1 MTTTPVLI
9 GFACAI
15 AATVLWSGNF
25 IVARGLSDA
34 IAPLSLAFW
43 RWVVAILVLFPF
55 AIKPLLAQKS
65 WLKENLGYLSIVSL
79 LGVTLFNSLI
89 YYAGKTSSAINLS
102 LIAITFPVFILLLS
116 RIFLAEAI
124 GWNKLVGIV
133 FVAAGIL
140 LLISKGEISVLTEL
154 TFFQGD
160 VWMLMASLIFAIYS
174 MLLKR
179 KPAGISVPAFQLA
192 SFALGLAF
200 LLPFYLLELYFGVGY
215 RFAGSTVLSILYVG
229 IFSSLLGFILWNK
242 AIESIGA
249 VNAGIVYYLLPVFSG
264 ILAILILDEVVTSLH
279 LYSLFLV
286 LLGILIAVVYSPKK
300 VIQS

>member
-1 MTTTPVLI
+1 MTVNPMLI

-15 AATVLWSGNF
+15 AATILWSGNF

-55 AIKPLLAQKS
+55 AIKPLLTQKS

-89 YYAGKTSSAINLS
+89 YYAGQTSSAINLS

-124 GWNKLVGIV
+124 DWNKLVGIV

-140 LLISKGEISVLTEL
+140 LLISQGEVSVLTEL
-154 TFFQGD
+154 TFSQGD
-160 VWMLMASLIFAIYS
+160 IWMLMASLIFAIYS

-179 KPAGISVPAFQLA
+179 KPVGISVPAFQLA
-192 SFALGLAF
+192 SFALGLFF
-200 LLPFYLLELYFGVGY
+200 LLPFYLLELYFGVI
-215 RFAGSTVLSILYVG
+215 RNFEGSTVLSILYVG

-249 VNAGIVYYLLPVFSG
+249 VSAGIVYYLLPVFSG
-264 ILAILILDEVVTSLH
+264 ILAILILDEVVTNLH
-279 LYSLFLV
+279 LYSTLLV

-300 VIQS
+300 VSQL